1 MRVIQSA
8 VVLGLA
14 TVAGTALAGT
24 ALAGTALAA
33 TGPEESAGKSLG
45 FYVGAEFGSGK
56 SSTYIPTWLGS
67 VPVDNSATGW
77 SVFTGLRP
85 NRYFGAELSYTD
97 FGTLHRDNL
106 DAGMG
111 SVIYKAEASNSAYGG
126 YAVGYLPLIPNR
138 WDLFAKVGYAGL
150 VTKTNSLGNYVN
162 VYLAGSAAPIGTASF
177 SSRQQG
183 SGFAFGFGAQY
194 RIGALGVRAQYQRVS
209 VSDAS
214 PSLVSLGAF
223 WNF

>member
-1 MRVIQSA
+1 MRVIQIA

-14 TVAGTALAGT
+14 SIAGTALAD
-24 ALAGTALAA
+24 AA
-33 TGPEESAGKSLG
+33 HEAVPGKSLG

-56 SSTYIPTWLGS
+56 SSTYIPTWEGS
-67 VPVDNSATGW
+67 VPVDNSAAGW

-97 FGTLHRDNL
+97 FGTLHRNNL

-111 SVIYKAEASNSAYGG
+111 SVIYKAEANRSAYGG
-126 YAVGYLPLIPNR
+126 YAVGYLPVIPNR

-150 VTKTNSLGNYVN
+150 VTSTHSLGNYLN
-162 VYLAGSAAPIGTASF
+162 VYVDGSAAPIGTASF
-177 SSRQQG
+177 SSRQQA
-183 SGFAFGFGAQY
+183 SGFAFGFGSQY
-194 RIGALGVRAQYQRVS
+194 RFGALGVRAQYQGVT
-209 VSDAS
+209 AS
-214 PSLVSLGAF
+214 GATPSLVSLGAF

>member
-1 MRVIQSA
+1 MFQSA
-8 VVLGLA
+8 VVLGISA
-14 TVAGTALAGT
+14 AAGIAHA
-24 ALAGTALAA
+24 
-33 TGPEESAGKSLG
+33 EDAGKPLG

-56 SSTYIPTWLGS
+56 SSTYIPTWEGS

-97 FGTLHRDNL
+97 FGSLHRDNL

-111 SVIYKAEASNSAYGG
+111 SVIYRAKASSSAYGG
-126 YAVGYLPLIPNR
+126 YAVGYLPLVPNR

-150 VTKTNSLGNYVN
+150 VTRTNSLGNYLN
-162 VYLAGSAAPIGTASF
+162 VYLGGSATPIGTASY

-183 SGFAFGFGAQY
+183 SGFAFGFGSQY
-194 RIGALGVRAQYQRVS
+194 RLGALGLRAQYQRVS